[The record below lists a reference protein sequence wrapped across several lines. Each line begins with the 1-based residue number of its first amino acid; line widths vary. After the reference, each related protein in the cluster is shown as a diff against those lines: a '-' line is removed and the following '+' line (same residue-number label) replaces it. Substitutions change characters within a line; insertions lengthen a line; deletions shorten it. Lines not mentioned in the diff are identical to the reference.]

1 MDNKFI
7 ITIDGPPA
15 SGKTTMA
22 GMLAR
27 AYGFTHLDSGSIFR
41 TLTLHYMNEGIDLHN
56 PEEAIA
62 HLDSAEI
69 FCTGEKIFLGGEDV
83 SLAIRTPEVT
93 RNVCNISNLP
103 PLRKFVKDIQHSLA
117 EKGGVVCDGRKTGT
131 EIFPNANV
139 KFYLTADQESRAMR
153 RFLQHKK
160 TEPNITFEEVFDD
173 LKQREDKELKNG
185 ILLLPE
191 NPVVIDNSLMN
202 IEETFHAMK
211 AYIEKAMK

>member
-22 GMLAR
+22 GILAKEF
-27 AYGFTHLDSGSIFR
+27 GFTHLDSGSIFR
-41 TLTLHYMNEGIDLHN
+41 TLTLHYMKEGIDLHN
-56 PEEAIA
+56 PDAVISN
-62 HLDSAEI
+62 LSSADI
-69 FCTGEKIFLGGEDV
+69 FCTGEEIFLGGENV
-83 SLAIRTPEVT
+83 SRAIRTPEVT

-103 PLRKFVKDIQHSLA
+103 PLRKFVKEIQHSLA

-131 EIFPNANV
+131 EIFPNANI
-139 KFYLTADQESRAMR
+139 KFYLIADQESRAMR

-160 TEPNITFEEVFDD
+160 TEPNITFEEVFAD

-191 NPVVIDNSLMN
+191 NPVVVDNTFMN
-202 IEETFHAMK
+202 IEETFKVMK
-211 AYIEKAMK
+211 AQIEKVMK